1 MTGSEST
8 RSPSAAHRPDLAAHV
23 DEVKAAA
30 GQFAHRHDVTAMDRG
45 GRVWRRVLNPLQVSG
60 VEMLRRRLFVDA
72 PAYAPGSLHLFLH
85 VIAESGPESAVNVH
99 KRP

>member
-1 MTGSEST
+1 
-8 RSPSAAHRPDLAAHV
+8 
-23 DEVKAAA
+23 
-30 GQFAHRHDVTAMDRG
+30 
-45 GRVWRRVLNPLQVSG
+45 